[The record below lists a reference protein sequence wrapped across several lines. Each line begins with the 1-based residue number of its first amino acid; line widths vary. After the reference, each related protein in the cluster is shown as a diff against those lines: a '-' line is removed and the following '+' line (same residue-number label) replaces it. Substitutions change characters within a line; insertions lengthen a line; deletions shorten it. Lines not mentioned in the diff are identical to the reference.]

1 MQKKFFLMLL
11 VFYYSFL
18 LVSGLTLD
26 EAINKAYVNNLQI
39 KISEENVNIAN
50 EDLLLSITNFFPK
63 VTSTGTFV
71 RLDTVPTT
79 YVNTAL
85 GPMRI
90 KVGEQNN
97 YSLDVKLSQPVFLGG
112 KLILGYMVSK
122 DRLQMSKIELEKA
135 KRDIK
140 FSVIQLYL
148 SIKLFDQMIDVNK
161 KIIDAKENHYKVTLS
176 KYNLG
181 TSSKLEKLSSEVD
194 FENSK
199 IELKNLIKQRDN
211 LLNSLKF
218 LLGMDIKDSII
229 LTDSLSFITVDKFD
243 TLGLD
248 SLTKEKLLDI
258 CFKNKSELR
267 NLEISKNISKKATL
281 LNSSSFI
288 PNVAFFTSYNYKNYY
303 SYISDSSYFD
313 GSYNLGVSVNLD
325 LFSGGS
331 RVLNIL
337 KSKKQEKQVNMSYL
351 LLKERIP
358 VDLELL
364 IKNYENSQENLKIFE
379 KTVDLSKE
387 AYLTATEQYNR
398 GIISNV
404 DYIDAETK
412 YINAQVGYLKSI
424 YDIIINKLSIL
435 NYLGV
440 L

>member
-1 MQKKFFLMLL
+1 MQKKLLSIFLFFY
-11 VFYYSFL
+11 FSFL
-18 LVSGLTLD
+18 FISGLTLN
-26 EAINKAYVNNLQI
+26 EAIEKAYRDNLQI
-39 KISEENVNIAN
+39 KIYEENVNIAN
-50 EDLLLSITNFFPK
+50 EDLLLSVTNFLPK
-63 VTSTGTFV
+63 VNSSGTFV

-79 YVNTAL
+79 YVNTAF
-85 GPMRI
+85 GPMKI

-112 KLILGYMVSK
+112 KLVLGYMISK
-122 DRLQMSKIELEKA
+122 ERLQMSKNDLEKT

-148 SIKLFDQMIDVNK
+148 SAKLFDQMIDVNRK
-161 KIIDAKENHYKVTLS
+161 VIEAKENHYKVTLS

-218 LLGMDIKDSII
+218 MIGIDINDTII
-229 LTDSLSFITVDKFD
+229 LTDSLSFTTVDRFD

-258 CFKNKSELR
+258 CFKNKSELK
-267 NLEISKNISKKATL
+267 NLEISKKIAKKGTL
-281 LNSSSFI
+281 LNSSSFL
-288 PNVAFFTSYNYKNYY
+288 PNLVFFTSYNYKNYY

-325 LFSGGS
+325 LLSGGS

-351 LLKERIP
+351 LLKEKVP

-364 IKNYENSQENLKIFE
+364 IKSYENSKENLNMFE
-379 KTVDLSKE
+379 KTVNLSKE

-404 DYIDAETK
+404 DYMDAETK
-412 YINAQVGYLKSI
+412 YINAQMGYLKSL
-424 YDIIINKLSIL
+424 YDIIMNKLSIL